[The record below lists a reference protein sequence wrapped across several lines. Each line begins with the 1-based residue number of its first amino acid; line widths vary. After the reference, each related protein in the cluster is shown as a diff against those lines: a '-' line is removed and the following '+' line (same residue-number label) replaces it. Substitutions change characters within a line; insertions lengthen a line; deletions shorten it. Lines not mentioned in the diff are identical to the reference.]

1 MLFDLLSPPAAAAAS
16 CATSAAA
23 AAVAAATDDDDDD
36 ADANADAEAPSFLI
50 VDEAQYAR
58 TMDGANLPPPL
69 KPSMA
74 DPAPKGVDTPWSP
87 AAPADSMAA
96 VSDDR
101 AEALS
106 TLLGEWARPAL
117 IVTTPLCFLAA
128 VAPLAVVLAASVVAR
143 RRSREPRR
151 AGAGLL

>member
-1 MLFDLLSPPAAAAAS
+1 MAR
-16 CATSAAA
+16 
-23 AAVAAATDDDDDD
+23 
-36 ADANADAEAPSFLI
+36 APLRKR
-50 VDEAQYAR
+50 A
-58 TMDGANLPPPL
+58 
-69 KPSMA
+69 
-74 DPAPKGVDTPWSP
+74 
-87 AAPADSMAA
+87 AA

-143 RRSREPRR
+143 RRSRGSRR
-151 AGAGLL
+151 AAGAGLL